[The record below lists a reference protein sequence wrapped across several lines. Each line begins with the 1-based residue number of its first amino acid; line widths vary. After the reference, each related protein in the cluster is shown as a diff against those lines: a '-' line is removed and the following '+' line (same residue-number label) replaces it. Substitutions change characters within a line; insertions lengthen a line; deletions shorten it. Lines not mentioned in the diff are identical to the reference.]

1 MKEREGVAMVE
12 GKLKGNVLYREQAD
26 VSLMW
31 QGKTHYHTLH
41 SYKNLKLLREQMEE
55 LTSQLSE
62 HELDER
68 RPQDIYILKQE
79 IGCFIGVSPRL
90 SHNGCDGDGLGGCH
104 GCWRWSGGGSSVACD
119 DEVEEMKMK
128 VVVMMMTR
136 GCWWY
141 DGVDRDD
148 GDGVDMVVGERRR
161 RGRGGSGDRRL

>member
-1 MKEREGVAMVE
+1 MLETTNQNLNHVPSKPGV
-12 GKLKGNVLYREQAD
+12 LTTPQ
-26 VSLMW
+26 
-31 QGKTHYHTLH
+31 
-41 SYKNLKLLREQMEE
+41 LL
-55 LTSQLSE
+55 
-62 HELDER
+62 
-68 RPQDIYILKQE
+68 
-79 IGCFIGVSPRL
+79 GVSPRL

-148 GDGVDMVVGERRR
+148 GDGVDMVAGERRR
-161 RGRGGSGDRRL
+161 RGRGGSGDQRL